1 MTGVGGLEFLLD
13 LAEATM
19 LRGGDGL
26 RLEDGRVVE
35 VVAEPEPL
43 AEIRAADPLALTRVA
58 WHFGNRHLP
67 TEIMP
72 KALRIRRDPVIEAMA
87 EGLGA
92 RVIALEAPFNPE
104 GGAYVKAEGGAAS
117 PTSTTMITTTATIT
131 ITSMRRHAHD
141 HDHDDHG
148 DRITTTIT
156 PAAIIQSTSMTM
168 GVADDLGSRLP
179 KLPMAADVS
188 VTISRS
194 PPSEAADADAAL
206 LPLMLWLSP
215 AFPVGSFA
223 YSQGLE
229 WAVES
234 GDIHDARS
242 LGGWLV
248 DLLTFGAPRA
258 DAILFADCFRAAVAE
273 DWPELVGEQTRSPSR
288 SPIPPNVAWRP
299 RLRAPPLSSPLAP
312 HGIANLCVSFPW
324 RSASPI
330 PSAVA
335 SAAAGHGLP
344 LEASLQAFILAQ
356 IAAAVSAVVRL
367 GPIGQTD
374 GQKIQA
380 TLIPRIRALAR
391 EASGSSLTDLG
402 SCAFRSDIAAMRHET
417 QYSRLFRS

>member
-1 MTGVGGLEFLLD
+1 VTVSPAPSF
-13 LAEATM
+13 EAT
-19 LRGGDGL
+19 D
-26 RLEDGRVVE
+26 
-35 VVAEPEPL
+35 
-43 AEIRAADPLALTRVA
+43 T
-58 WHFGNRHLP
+58 
-67 TEIMP
+67 
-72 KALRIRRDPVIEAMA
+72 
-87 EGLGA
+87 
-92 RVIALEAPFNPE
+92 
-104 GGAYVKAEGGAAS
+104 
-117 PTSTTMITTTATIT
+117 
-131 ITSMRRHAHD
+131 
-141 HDHDDHG
+141 
-148 DRITTTIT
+148 
-156 PAAIIQSTSMTM
+156 
-168 GVADDLGSRLP
+168 
-179 KLPMAADVS
+179 DV
-188 VTISRS
+188 
-194 PPSEAADADAAL
+194 AL
-206 LPLMLWLSP
+206 LPLMVWLSP

-229 WAVES
+229 SAVEN

-258 DAILFADCFRAAVAE
+258 DAVLFAESFRAAEAE
-273 DWPELVGEQTRSPSR
+273 DWEALAEANELAIALANSAERRLETTSQGAAFVIAARAAWDCEPLRQLSLEER
-288 SPIPPNVAWRP
+288 VAYP
-299 RLRAPPLSSPLAP
+299 A
-312 HGIANLCVSFPW
+312 
-324 RSASPI
+324 
-330 PSAVA
+330 AVA